1 MANYISGMP
10 LWAIVLFIP
19 SFIYSIFFITKP
31 VKQAALNAG
40 MALQKSRNIQIG
52 ILAFYLVYLLYVSVL
67 ALKGVL
73 DVDSL
78 PPKTMVWGGLPLLI
92 ILFGFIGN
100 TGLFKTLLRVITLES
115 LISVHIF
122 RLLGVFFIIIYS
134 YHLLPARFAFFAGL
148 GDIITAILAWPVA
161 RMVSSKKTGWK
172 IVLYA
177 WNIFGIMDIVDLLV
191 IAVMTG
197 ANGNLR
203 EMAVFPFVW
212 FPAFAPATIL
222 FLHAAVFRKLYQQ
235 KDQQNI
241 ERGPEA

>member
-40 MALQKSRNIQIG
+40 MTLQKSRNIQIG
-52 ILAFYLVYLLYVSVL
+52 ILGFYLVYLLYVSVL

-78 PPKTMVWGGLPLLI
+78 PPKTMVWGGLPLLV

-100 TGLFKTLLRVITLES
+100 TGLFKTLLRSITLES

-161 RMVSSKKTGWK
+161 KMVSSKKPGWK
-172 IVLYA
+172 IALYA

-235 KDQQNI
+235 NI
-241 ERGPEA
+241 ERGPKA